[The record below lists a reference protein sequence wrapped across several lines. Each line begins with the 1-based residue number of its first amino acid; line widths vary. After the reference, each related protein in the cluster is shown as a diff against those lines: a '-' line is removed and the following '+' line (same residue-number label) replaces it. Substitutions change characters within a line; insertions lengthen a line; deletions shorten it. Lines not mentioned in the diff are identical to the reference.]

1 MSRVPPET
9 PKKKMF
15 YAVRHNRHY
24 LNLGVVPVSSADNFL
39 ASSRRAVRLS
49 AARKHIEAKKGEKGL
64 VRRASPLIFARNLLN
79 VWKTLV
85 IGQHELPIYII
96 TFRVCSVLTMQLIS
110 FLS

>member
-1 MSRVPPET
+1 
-9 PKKKMF
+9 MF

-24 LNLGVVPVSSADNFL
+24 LNLESVVPVSSADNFL
-39 ASSRRAVRLS
+39 ASSRRVVRLS

-96 TFRVCSVLTMQLIS
+96 TFRVCSVLTMQLIG